1 MNLTIHDLNVTYQSG
16 GHRLTALEEVSLR
29 LTPGRITGLVGES
42 GSGKTSL
49 GKALLGLL
57 PENADFSGS
66 IRLGELELVGA
77 DEERLN
83 AIRWQRIARVP
94 QNGAASLNPVHRLGK
109 QVAEPLLAHRG
120 LSWKETGERVA
131 AALARVGLSPELAR
145 RFPHEISGGE
155 LQRAMLAM
163 ALILEPEFVILDE
176 PTAALDA
183 VNKGLIGELIRHCAE
198 RGAGVLLI
206 SHDLQLVNQLADEL
220 AVLYL
225 GQVMETM
232 PGPDLLTDPRH
243 PYTLALARSY
253 PGRDTH
259 RDLGGIRGDALYRV
273 IHRHREPG
281 SATPHDHAH
290 LVGSATSH
298 ADCHLPARG
307 CLFQTRCTQA
317 VAACAREEVTLRGA
331 GEHQVRCLR
340 GGIAV
345 ELELRGICKS
355 YGQVAALHPTDLSLR
370 AGETYCLVGESG
382 SGKSTLALLATGL
395 LEPDRGRRIFQGR
408 ELTRWL
414 KEDRRGLARRIGLI
428 QQHPARAVS
437 HRLTVAEI
445 VAEPLRLQR
454 PELNPAE
461 RQQLVEGALRD
472 VHLTAEPEF
481 LTRYPHELNLGA
493 LQRVCIARAL
503 VGNPELLVAD
513 EPTSA
518 LDPGVQAKVLKLLL
532 DLQIERGLTMLFIT
546 HDLGLARKIADRIG
560 VMRAGRL
567 VEEGPAARL
576 LNHPT
581 DPYTRRLWQCGAGNE

>member
-1 MNLTIHDLNVTYQSG
+1 VNLTIDKLSLSYLNKS
-16 GHRLTALEEVSLR
+16 HRLTALEAVSLQ
-29 LTPGRITGLVGES
+29 LVPGQITGLVGES

-49 GKALLGLL
+49 CKALLGLL
-57 PENADFSGS
+57 PENAELSGS
-66 IRLGELELVGA
+66 IRMGDQELMGA
-77 DEERLN
+77 SEEQLK
-83 AIRWQRIARVP
+83 AIRWQRIAWVP
-94 QNGAASLNPVHRLGK
+94 QNAATSLNPLHRLGR
-109 QVAEPLLAHRG
+109 QVAEPLAVHRG
-120 LSWKETGERVA
+120 LGWKEAEDQVG
-131 AALARVGLSPELAR
+131 AALAQVGLSPELAHR
-145 RFPHEISGGE
+145 YPHEISGGE

-163 ALILEPEFVILDE
+163 ALILNPQFVILDE

-183 VNKGLIGELIRHCAE
+183 LSKWLIGELIRHCAK

-206 SHDLQLVNQLADEL
+206 SHDLELVSLLADEL

-225 GQVMETM
+225 GQVMETL
-232 PGPDLLTDPRH
+232 PGTHLLSDPRH

-273 IHRHREPG
+273 IHRHHESG
-281 SATPHDHAH
+281 SAIAHDHSH
-290 LVGSATSH
+290 LIGSATSH
-298 ADCHLPARG
+298 ADCHLPAQG

-317 VAACAREEVTLRGA
+317 VAACAREEVSLQAA
-331 GEHQVRCLR
+331 GDHQVRCLR

-345 ELELRGICKS
+345 ELELLGVCKT
-355 YGQVAALHPTDLSLR
+355 YGQVVALHPTNLSLR

-395 LEPDRGRRIFQGR
+395 LEPEQGQRIFQGR
-408 ELTRWL
+408 ELNQWL
-414 KEDRRGLARRIGLI
+414 KDDRRGLAQRVGLI
-428 QQHPARAVS
+428 QQHPDRAVS
-437 HRLTVAEI
+437 HRLPVAEI
-445 VAEPLRLQR
+445 VAEPLKLQR
-454 PELNPAE
+454 PELSHAQ
-461 RQQLVEGALRD
+461 RQQLVEAALRE
-472 VHLTAEPEF
+472 VHLTCEPEF
-481 LTRYPHELNLGA
+481 LSRYPHELNLGA

-503 VGNPELLVAD
+503 VGKPNLLVAD

-560 VMRAGRL
+560 VMQAGRL

-576 LNHPT
+576 LKHPAE
-581 DPYTRRLWQCGAGNE
+581 PYTRRLMRYGVDGE